1 MATLTVPADRKA
13 RRRLNRG
20 LEIDYP
26 MVQVSNE
33 AFAILKN
40 ILETHGTALGK
51 AQFDIL
57 KHLVILYFK
66 IMTGRPLGAESRV
79 VAPLPTGYG
88 KTSSIVAT
96 IVALHRAQEDPE
108 HPAHKEAWQV
118 SLGVSAWRI
127 ESLAELKREL
137 VDQCGPGI
145 LPKLGL
151 IHSYQFSQEKLDLA
165 RKTGQPLPPGFVSEP
180 AILEEPQS
188 KPFMLLS
195 HNKIKN
201 ATDETQLQAFMR
213 YQGKERSLFVW
224 DESLLPS
231 ETLSLDVNSLDTGA
245 YHVSKDKTLDDD
257 LKDWM
262 RTTVDLME
270 SVETEDGEVVSLPVL
285 PEEDKVRHLKAL
297 RSVRHSEIIG
307 PCYVALEMAGHDVRV
322 HPSNKGMAARYE
334 VQVPNRLNNLVVL
347 DASYVVRELVRSDRR
362 MEPIYRLP
370 GLFRKNL
377 TEHFWDHKA
386 SEDKSPKS
394 YKDLTI
400 KLMDA
405 PWGRQAIETEL
416 VNVKDYTQRKFL
428 SDIIEVVKSIP
439 EDEEVLIFTYKDKGR
454 VSPRAALIEAL
465 EDAGIDTS
473 ATITEPTRGLKR
485 PRINISTWGQE
496 TATNS
501 FAYCQH
507 VILAGVMQLPGHAL
521 MGGLLAAKDDLKAE
535 YTKETAATLDITES
549 VHLVYQAASRG
560 SCRITQD
567 DGSASAMT
575 LYLTSP
581 KDKTVLRKYLDRV
594 FPEATYET
602 WEGKF
607 SNTRDEGKTKQAKT
621 RILDCLDLL
630 EEQGYGGEKVSSASL
645 KKAFPEL
652 QQIPRTTF
660 SDAVSDLKFCPER
673 NWTVD
678 GRSFVQVF

>member
-1 MATLTVPADRKA
+1 M
-13 RRRLNRG
+13 NRG

-40 ILETHGTALGK
+40 ILETHGTTLGK

-66 IMTGRPLGAESRV
+66 IMTGRSLGVESRV

-96 IVALHRAQEDPE
+96 IVALHRAQEDPA
-108 HPAHKEAWQV
+108 HPAHKEAWQA

-137 VDQCGPGI
+137 VNQCGPGI

-151 IHSYQFSQEKLDLA
+151 IHSYQFSQEKLELA
-165 RKTGQPLPPGFVSEP
+165 KRTGQPLPAGFVSEP
-180 AILEEPQS
+180 AILAEPQS

-201 ATDETQLQAFMR
+201 ATDETQLQEFMQ
-213 YQGKERSLFVW
+213 YQGKDRSLLVW

-231 ETLSLDVNSLDTGA
+231 EALSLDVNSLDTGA

-257 LKDWM
+257 LKDWL
-262 RTTVDLME
+262 RTAVDLME
-270 SVETEDGEVVSLPVL
+270 AVDTTDGEVVTLPIL
-285 PEEDKVRHLKAL
+285 PEEDKARHEQAL
-297 RSVRHSEIIG
+297 RASGHQEIIS
-307 PCYVALEMAGHDVRV
+307 PCKTALSMAGHSVRV

-334 VQVPNRLNNLVVL
+334 VQVPNRLKNLVVL
-347 DASYVVRELVRSDRR
+347 DASYVVRELVRSDQR
-362 MEPIYRLP
+362 MKPIYRLP
-370 GLFRKNL
+370 GLFRTNL
-377 TEHFWDHKA
+377 TEHFWNHKA

-394 YKDLTI
+394 YKNLTV

-416 VNVKDYTQRKFL
+416 VNVKEYTQRKFL
-428 SDIIEVVKSIP
+428 SDIIDVVKSIP
-439 EDEEVLIFTYKDKGR
+439 EDEGVLIFTYKDKGR
-454 VSPRAALIEAL
+454 ISPRAALIEAL

-485 PRINISTWGQE
+485 PRINLSTWGQE

-501 FAYCQH
+501 FAYCRH

-521 MGGLLAAKDDLKAE
+521 MGRLLAAKDDLSAE

-560 SCRITQD
+560 SCRMTEE
-567 DGSASAMT
+567 DGSASAMA

-581 KDKTVLRKYLDRV
+581 KDKTMLRKYLDRV

-607 SNTRDEGKTKQAKT
+607 SKTRDEGKTKQAKT
-621 RILDCLDLL
+621 KILDCLDSL
-630 EEQGYGGEKVSSASL
+630 EELGYGGERVSSQSL
-645 KKAFPEL
+645 RKTFPEL
-652 QQIPRTTF
+652 QEIPKSTYRN
-660 SDAVSDLKFCPER
+660 AVSDLKFCPER
-673 NWTVD
+673 NWTVE
-678 GRSFVQVF
+678 GRSFVQVFS